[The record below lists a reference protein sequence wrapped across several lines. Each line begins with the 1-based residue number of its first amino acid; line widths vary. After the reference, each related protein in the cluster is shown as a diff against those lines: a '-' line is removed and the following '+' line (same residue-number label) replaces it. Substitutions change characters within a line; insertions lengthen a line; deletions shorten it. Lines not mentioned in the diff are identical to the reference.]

1 MFGFCFLQLLT
12 VLCNTENSNDLLSFW
27 ESCKSSRRG
36 LIFRKPML
44 LLLVYYSERNNRSIN
59 NKLDNVMGVGLKVEN
74 KAISWAEDEFF

>member
-12 VLCNTENSNDLLSFW
+12 VLCHTENSNDLLSFW
-27 ESCKSSRRG
+27 ESYESSRRG

-44 LLLVYYSERNNRSIN
+44 LLLVYYSGRNNRSIN